1 MKLLVEKKELWCKF
15 VPETNKDI
23 AIHNLNVL
31 AWNACRQAQ
40 KELLDKELTVER
52 IQKLFFETL
61 RCKRDSNQI
70 LHFQFKGKNGTDKMR
85 MSDLEDFAQAI
96 IKELKG
102 E

>member
-52 IQKLFFETL
+52 LVKVIETFHDFLFTS
-61 RCKRDSNQI
+61 DI
-70 LHFQFKGKNGTDKMR
+70 TDRELKDAM
-85 MSDLEDFAQAI
+85 LAQAI
-96 IKELKG
+96 IKELKS
-102 E
+102 